1 MPRYFARFRRPCW
14 MTSPVG
20 KGVMESLKQINLKE
34 TMSNFSV
41 SSVSADRSKS
51 KWWHQSW
58 ALCIHGDGIYTVKIN
73 HGVDHILIVIFHL
86 ERTPSGR
93 LTILSIMITKKIVIA
108 FLFNQ
113 SSLSLF
119 LMTLLFISITNIFL
133 KENVTIPQ
141 EISLCNDSILKQKHR
156 KNRPWL
162 FVKVQILQNT
172 WRLYFST
179 ILAHSRFSSNLVPK
193 K

>member
-20 KGVMESLKQINLKE
+20 KGVTGSLKQINLKE

-86 ERTPSGR
+86 EKTPSGR
-93 LTILSIMITKKIVIA
+93 LTILWIMITKKSLLLSYLISLACLCSWWLYFLSVSQTYFSKKMSQYHKKYHYATIA
-108 FLFNQ
+108 F
-113 SSLSLF
+113 
-119 LMTLLFISITNIFL
+119 
-133 KENVTIPQ
+133 
-141 EISLCNDSILKQKHR
+141 
-156 KNRPWL
+156 
-162 FVKVQILQNT
+162 
-172 WRLYFST
+172 
-179 ILAHSRFSSNLVPK
+179 
-193 K
+193 